1 MKDGACRMTKHDD
14 YRRQTEED
22 LESVPPMSTTQK
34 VIIAIAATGCCGHCV
49 FCTFVSRFA
58 AKRGVPGL
66 DSWVAQACAPI
77 DERKA
82 IYG

>member
-34 VIIAIAATGCCGHCV
+34 VIIAIAAIGVAVGIA

-58 AKRGVPGL
+58 ASVRARV
-66 DSWVAQACAPI
+66 DSWVGAGLRAI